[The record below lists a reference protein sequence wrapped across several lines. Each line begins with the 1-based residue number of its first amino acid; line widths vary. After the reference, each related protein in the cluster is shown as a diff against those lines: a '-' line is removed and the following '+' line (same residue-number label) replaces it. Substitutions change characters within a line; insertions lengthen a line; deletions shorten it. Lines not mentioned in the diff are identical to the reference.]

1 MGECTT
7 VSIYGDTI
15 YNMARLVGC
24 YQYDQNGVPEIVCNG
39 TYRSACGP
47 VPQGASSDLSFIDR
61 YDIAVTSNEF
71 QSVFKQLKDLGWENL
86 RLVEEKRNGIL
97 IGKLVK
103 ADCCGTIN
111 NSYLADLHIC
121 DGIETPRKVPS
132 CNKNVP
138 PTTTKDPNIIG
149 SYCDENNQCAES
161 SEGDWEINWNINN
174 QIGAWINN
182 RCQPPFTDCLCVGK
196 PEKDTSGELVK
207 HDTYKCIEENCI
219 SSEECPNGFV
229 GDRKGDTS
237 NKRIKKQC
245 TANSVPVYDACGK
258 TTEAYTCTTNY
269 YCIST
274 IPGGGIWTTEITKPF
289 YNSSL
294 EKIEANPSSGPYS
307 GQAWGTLKTSICK
320 QLETITRKCFANNP
334 NVSFPGYISAKRCS
348 DCTNSCSSH
357 SEINVIKMKN
367 GWISSLYKVVIK
379 PCNTIAANGK
389 KVYSEYDP
397 TTSLFGLINVDS
409 IRLVEYEG
417 AKKGDIFSG
426 GRPIPNLS

>member
-121 DGIETPRKVPS
+121 DGVETPRKVPS

-138 PTTTKDPNIIG
+138 PATTKDPNIIG
-149 SYCDENNQCAES
+149 SYCNDNNQCIGS
-161 SEGDWEINWNINN
+161 TEGSWEIDWNLNN
-174 QIGAWINN
+174 QIGAWTNN
-182 RCQPPFTDCLCVGK
+182 QCVASMIQANDCKCKGK
-196 PEKDTSGELVK
+196 PERNTSGQLVT
-207 HDTYKCIEENCI
+207 HDTYKCIEENCA
-219 SSEECPNGFV
+219 SSE
-229 GDRKGDTS
+229 DL
-237 NKRIKKQC
+237 
-245 TANSVPVYDACGK
+245 
-258 TTEAYTCTTNY
+258 
-269 YCIST
+269 
-274 IPGGGIWTTEITKPF
+274 
-289 YNSSL
+289 SL
-294 EKIEANPSSGPYS
+294 IH
-307 GQAWGTLKTSICK
+307 I
-320 QLETITRKCFANNP
+320 
-334 NVSFPGYISAKRCS
+334 
-348 DCTNSCSSH
+348 
-357 SEINVIKMKN
+357 
-367 GWISSLYKVVIK
+367 
-379 PCNTIAANGK
+379 
-389 KVYSEYDP
+389 
-397 TTSLFGLINVDS
+397 
-409 IRLVEYEG
+409 
-417 AKKGDIFSG
+417 
-426 GRPIPNLS
+426 